1 MLQVGTGSTVGHP
14 ASLLPAL
21 SPSSLVQESG
31 KSPDPPLLCRM
42 EGACLAP
49 RVCLLL
55 TSRAACDSGAPAPF
69 PDSPEETEAETAC
82 WLGPEALTHQAS
94 TCRLW
99 DRFLLK
105 AYGVW

>member
-21 SPSSLVQESG
+21 SPVLFVQESASSRPSSLVQ
-31 KSPDPPLLCRM
+31 DV

-55 TSRAACDSGAPAPF
+55 TSRAA
-69 PDSPEETEAETAC
+69 
-82 WLGPEALTHQAS
+82 
-94 TCRLW
+94 
-99 DRFLLK
+99 
-105 AYGVW
+105 